1 VGYFVPHNLWFVL
14 LGCHLFTEFL
24 GNVGMLNQIL
34 IPPCT
39 HALLG
44 LPAQEAL
51 FRWFAVT
58 VIQSVTLLSLSV
70 GTCSRDTTFRL
81 VALSAFIP
89 ASPIDG

>member
-1 VGYFVPHNLWFVL
+1 VGYFVPHNHWFVP

-24 GNVGMLNQIL
+24 GNVDMSGQIL

-39 HALLG
+39 NALLG
-44 LPAQEAL
+44 LPAHEAL
-51 FRWFAVT
+51 FRWFGVT
-58 VIQSVTLLSLSV
+58 VIQVVTLLTLSV